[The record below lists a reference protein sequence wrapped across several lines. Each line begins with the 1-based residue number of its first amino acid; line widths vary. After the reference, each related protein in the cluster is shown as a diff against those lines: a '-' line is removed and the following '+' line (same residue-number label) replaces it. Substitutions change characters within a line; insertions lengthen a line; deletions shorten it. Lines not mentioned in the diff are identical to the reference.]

1 MASASTFMDFIR
13 RIQPMTATRPGDSYR
28 AAVAGATDLGPV
40 LGGVEGA
47 HADNPLIRQTELV
60 TGDYEGSE
68 TVTYYY
74 GSSFLN
80 PEPASLV
87 MLTLGVTAVAALA
100 WRRRRVGL
108 AA

>member
-1 MASASTFMDFIR
+1 V
-13 RIQPMTATRPGDSYR
+13 TA
-28 AAVAGATDLGPV
+28 
-40 LGGVEGA
+40 
-47 HADNPLIRQTELV
+47 
-60 TGDYEGSE
+60 DYEGSE

-87 MLTLGVTAVAALA
+87 MFSLGLTAVAGLA
-100 WRRRRVGL
+100 WQRRR